1 MAAAEK
7 EFDGQTCLKRRTI
20 LRLGVPK
27 ERGLFTTT
35 SGGRTK
41 ASPKR
46 DRRSGTRRSRVKRA
60 NSSGKDERSEFL
72 AGEGQNKGSY
82 QSGQMGQTVNLLA
95 YAFGGS
101 NPSLPTRKKRR
112 AGRSCK
118 SRSRSPI
125 RPLAGRA
132 DSDTVYFCGSSSVD
146 RASAFQAEGREFEPR
161 LPLQCAA
168 ACDTNASVQR

>member
-1 MAAAEK
+1 MR
-7 EFDGQTCLKRRTI
+7 FRRNFCNGSSGRAPVERKPPQSGI
-20 LRLGVPK
+20 GEV
-27 ERGLFTTT
+27 ERG
-35 SGGRTK
+35 
-41 ASPKR
+41 
-46 DRRSGTRRSRVKRA
+46 RSRVKRA

-72 AGEGQNKGSY
+72 TGEEQNKGSY

-101 NPSLPTRKKRR
+101 NPSLPTKKSAGWSCRPGAVERR
-112 AGRSCK
+112 CEG
-118 SRSRSPI
+118 
-125 RPLAGRA
+125 G
-132 DSDTVYFCGSSSVD
+132 DNSDTVCFCGSSSVD

>member
-27 ERGLFTTT
+27 ERRLFTTT

-60 NSSGKDERSEFL
+60 NSFGKDERSEFL
-72 AGEGQNKGSY
+72 AGEEQNKGSY

-101 NPSLPTRKKRR
+101 NPSLPTKRR
-112 AGRSCK
+112 VPVGVAG
-118 SRSRSPI
+118 SRASSKGGVREKD
-125 RPLAGRA
+125 
-132 DSDTVYFCGSSSVD
+132 DSDTVCFCGSSSVD